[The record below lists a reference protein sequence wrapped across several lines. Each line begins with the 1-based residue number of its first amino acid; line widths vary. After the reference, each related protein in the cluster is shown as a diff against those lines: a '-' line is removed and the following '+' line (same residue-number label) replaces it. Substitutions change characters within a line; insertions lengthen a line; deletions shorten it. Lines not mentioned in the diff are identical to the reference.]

1 MRIFRSDSIP
11 TLVMFMTIGGYS
23 LIRAPAGER
32 LSMFAMLIA
41 AAFGAIEFV
50 RAGRLLFERSARRV
64 VTLHLLNACGASLM
78 SYSYVA
84 MDEAIPFAFGAIFF
98 ATGML
103 MWQQHLRMHADTGQ
117 ATGL

>member
-1 MRIFRSDSIP
+1 MRILRSDSISI
-11 TLVMFMTIGGYS
+11 LVMFAMIGGYS
-23 LIRAPAGER
+23 LTRAPAGER

-50 RAGRLLFERSARRV
+50 RAGRLLFERSARWV

-84 MDEAIPFAFGAIFF
+84 INEAMPFAVGAMFF
-98 ATGML
+98 AAGMV
-103 MWQQHLRMHADTGQ
+103 MWQQHLRVRADTG
-117 ATGL
+117 